1 MKIND
6 RAKIFLPFSALSGF
20 SESLKEQEKI
30 KVERSTLSS
39 DQYDELNEV
48 LRSLKLYDMIRV
60 VYYSKQDECYLVMEG
75 VYTKIDEI
83 ERYIMVVKTK
93 ILLDNIY
100 SIEHLEKFDLP
111 NK

>member
-1 MKIND
+1 
-6 RAKIFLPFSALSGF
+6 
-20 SESLKEQEKI
+20 
-30 KVERSTLSS
+30 
-39 DQYDELNEV
+39 
-48 LRSLKLYDMIRV
+48 MIRV